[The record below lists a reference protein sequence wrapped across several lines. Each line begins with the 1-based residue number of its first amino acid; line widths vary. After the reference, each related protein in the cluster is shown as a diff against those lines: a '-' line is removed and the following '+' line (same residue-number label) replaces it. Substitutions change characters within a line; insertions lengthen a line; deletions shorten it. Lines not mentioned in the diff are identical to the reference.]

1 MNLDDL
7 DYFKKLDTLDML
19 GEIDNLP
26 DELKGRR
33 YYRPSGSGPEKEDE
47 DGG

>member
-1 MNLDDL
+1 VYPHSDPKG
-7 DYFKKLDTLDML
+7 F
-19 GEIDNLP
+19 EVDNLP

-33 YYRPSGSGPEKEDE
+33 YYRPSVSGQEKEDE